1 MGDEANTIITVIGKG
16 WMKAAKYQ
24 LLLAYEAGQCPAEAP
39 ESKYPAFNNNI
50 SFTYRFK
57 CLWYEFIVMITKPNN
72 KVENGLKIETRRYRL
87 TTSFVRRFLKNI

>member
-1 MGDEANTIITVIGKG
+1 
-16 WMKAAKYQ
+16 MKAAKYQ

-57 CLWYEFIVMITKPNN
+57 CLWHEFIVMITKPNN

-87 TTSFVRRFLKNI
+87 TTSFVYAGSLKISDNKLWSLFVLFTTLA